1 VQYSE
6 VGWICAITHILNRWK
21 HHFSQL
27 LNVPGVNYSRQNAVH
42 KTELL
47 MPKSSTSEVEMDN
60 KEKIYEAAGSDL
72 SFFFLLKT
80 SRCFKVQY

>member
-27 LNVPGVNYSRQNAVH
+27 LNVPGVNYARQNAVH

-47 MPKSSTSEVEMDN
+47 MPKSSTSEVEMAN
-60 KEKIYEAAGSDL
+60 EENIYMRQQVVTKFHQSAA
-72 SFFFLLKT
+72 
-80 SRCFKVQY
+80 SRRQNNAF